1 MTIFI
6 NLTLLFLIIHIQIG
20 LEWKTYTEC
29 NIYYLKN
36 GTIRGNSVK
45 STRIKAGITQ
55 AKLAEAAGI
64 TRQTVGLNEKGAY
77 NPSLKLCLLIC
88 YAVNATIGELFWVD
102 EEDSERRKYR
112 MNG

>member
-1 MTIFI
+1 M
-6 NLTLLFLIIHIQIG
+6 
-20 LEWKTYTEC
+20 
-29 NIYYLKN
+29 
-36 GTIRGNSVK
+36 
-45 STRIKAGITQ
+45 KAGITQ

-77 NPSLKLCLLIC
+77 HPPLKLCLLIC